1 MVAVSFSVFPLA
13 GASLAPKELQRCS
26 QAFPCEG
33 RGPLVS
39 HSSRFETVGRGG
51 REGGRE
57 GREGGRGGREG
68 GEGGEREGGRGK
80 EGGREGKG
88 RREGGREGGVRERGR
103 KEEERMG
110 ERE

>member
-13 GASLAPKELQRCS
+13 GASLAPKEPQRCS

-51 REGGRE
+51 K
-57 GREGGRGGREG
+57 
-68 GEGGEREGGRGK
+68 GEEREGGW
-80 EGGREGKG
+80 EG
-88 RREGGREGGVRERGR
+88 RRE
-103 KEEERMG
+103 MG
-110 ERE
+110 E

>member
-13 GASLAPKELQRCS
+13 GASLAPKEPQRCS

-39 HSSRFETVGRGG
+39 RSSRFETVGRGG
-51 REGGRE
+51 RGERGGWEGRRERVGGEGGRVGGRE
-57 GREGGRGGREG
+57 G
-68 GEGGEREGGRGK
+68 EREK
-80 EGGREGKG
+80 
-88 RREGGREGGVRERGR
+88 
-103 KEEERMG
+103 ERMG